1 MMKKMFK
8 VTEEY
13 IHGFARCE
21 DPINNPVA
29 LAIKQ
34 QVFPHA
40 ADIVVQGEDVLVDG
54 EMWTLC
60 IAGIR
65 FLNKW
70 NLGRRVDEQYLFITS

>member
-1 MMKKMFK
+1 MRKMFK
-8 VTEEY
+8 VTEDA
-13 IHGFARCE
+13 IHELARCE

-29 LAIKQ
+29 LAIMQ

-40 ADIVVQGEDVLVDG
+40 VEVMVQGEDVIVDG

-60 IAGIR
+60 IAGVR

-70 NLGRRVDEQYLFITS
+70 ISGKRVDEQYLFITS